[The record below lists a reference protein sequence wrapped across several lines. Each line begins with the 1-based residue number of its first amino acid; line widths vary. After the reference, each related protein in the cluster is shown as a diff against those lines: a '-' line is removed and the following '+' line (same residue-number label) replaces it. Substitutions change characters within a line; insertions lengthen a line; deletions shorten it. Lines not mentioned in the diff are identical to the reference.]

1 MVVRGV
7 RNMDVDLNEIRQLD
21 SAEKLHRLAEI
32 IEQGIS
38 AVIIV
43 HDQHGVSSFV
53 FNSTGYEARRA
64 VADTALALDEHF
76 RAYVRKQIEEGD
88 GR

>member
-1 MVVRGV
+1 
-7 RNMDVDLNEIRQLD
+7 MDVDLNEIRQLD

-43 HDQHGVSSFV
+43 HDRNGTSSFI

-64 VADTALALDEHF
+64 VADTAVALDEHF
-76 RAYVRKQIEEGD
+76 RAHIRKQVKEGD
-88 GR
+88 ER